1 VSGKEQPCSRG
12 LGVVVAID
20 SAGCTHS
27 RRSVLGILATA
38 LATITPSLAQGQ
50 SQQAIRLNVPFSP
63 GTGPD
68 LLARILSEELRQR
81 WNQPVIVENKPG
93 ASGNIGTDLAA
104 RAAPD
109 GHALLVTVN
118 TFVMNASLYRAI
130 PYDPEKS
137 FMPIVEIATGV
148 LALAVHPSLN
158 VTTFAELI
166 ALARG
171 KPGEVNY
178 ASPGRG
184 TPQHLAM
191 ELLKLTAQINLTHI
205 PYPGSAGALK
215 DLAGGHVSAMFLP
228 IHTALPLA
236 ETGQIR
242 ILAVG
247 SQARAPQAAQVPTL
261 AELGVT
267 GFDVDLWYAVLAP
280 AGTPK
285 AIVDRY
291 NAVFND
297 ILAQPGVR
305 EVLGKQGLIAQGGTP
320 ERLAEL
326 IVKDRQRWAKVV
338 KDAEITSE

>member
-1 VSGKEQPCSRG
+1 M
-12 LGVVVAID
+12 AIE
-20 SAGCTHS
+20 SASCTHS
-27 RRSVLGILATA
+27 RRTVLGILATV
-38 LATITPSLAQGQ
+38 LAAMMPARARAQ
-50 SQQAIRLNVPFSP
+50 SQQTIRLNVPFSP

-68 LLARILSEELRQR
+68 LLARILGEELRQR

-93 ASGNIGTDLAA
+93 ASGNIGADAAA

-109 GHALLVTVN
+109 GNTLLVTVN
-118 TFVMNASLYRAI
+118 TLVMNASLFRSI

-137 FMPIVEIATGV
+137 FAPIVEVATGV
-148 LALAVHPSLN
+148 LALVVHPSLN
-158 VTTFAELI
+158 VSTFPELI
-166 ALARG
+166 ALARS
-171 KPGEVNY
+171 KPGEINY

-191 ELLKLTAQINLTHI
+191 ELLKLTAKINLTHI
-205 PYPGSAGALK
+205 PYPGSAGAVK

-236 ETGQIR
+236 EAGQLR

-247 SQARAPQAAQVPTL
+247 SQARAQQAAQVPTL

-267 GFDVDLWYAVLAP
+267 DFDVDLWYAVLAP

-285 AIVDRY
+285 DIVDRY
-291 NAVFND
+291 NAVFNE
-297 ILAQPGVR
+297 ILAQPNVR
-305 EVLGKQGLIAQGGTP
+305 AVLDRQGLIAQGGPP

-326 IVKDRQRWAKVV
+326 IAKDRLRWAKVV